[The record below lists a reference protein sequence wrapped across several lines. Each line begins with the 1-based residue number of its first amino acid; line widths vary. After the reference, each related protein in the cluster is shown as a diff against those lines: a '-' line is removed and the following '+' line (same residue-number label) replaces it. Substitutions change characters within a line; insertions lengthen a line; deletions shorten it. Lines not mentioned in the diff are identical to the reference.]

1 MLFNHWQVA
10 INPDMA
16 DLTDRERVIVNFAMD
31 IAEMNEIS
39 EKDFIELEQHGLD
52 REDAW
57 NIGAIAAFFALSNR
71 MAHLSAMKPN
81 KEFYLL
87 GRVPKDQMPSS

>member
-1 MLFNHWQVA
+1 MFYFQVA
-10 INPDMA
+10 INPDLA
-16 DLTDRERVIVNFAMD
+16 ELTDRERAIVNFALG
-31 IAEMNEIS
+31 IADMSEIT
-39 EKDFIELEQHGLD
+39 EDDFMELEQHGLD

-57 NIGAIAAFFALSNR
+57 DIGAITAFFALSNR

-87 GRVPKDQMPSS
+87 GRVPKDQLPTKS